1 MSNQSIETERK
12 FLVCPFLDLN
22 RLSETDPNLTL
33 IAAKEINQYY
43 LMSNDI
49 SSVRVRKIVNH
60 KEETISYTMTI
71 KENLD
76 EDFAFSVSER
86 EFSISKQ
93 TFEEISGQA
102 ISAILKTRYEILDTS
117 SGSIWELDSF
127 SKSNL
132 GSFLM
137 AEIELK
143 SEDQKFNLPSFIQ
156 DEVTQLPEY
165 KNQNLAIKL

>member
-12 FLVCPFLDLN
+12 FLVSPFLDLN

-33 IAAKEINQYY
+33 IATKEINQYY

-49 SSVRVRKIVNH
+49 SSVRVRKIVNLS
-60 KEETISYTMTI
+60 EETISYTMTI

-93 TFEEISGQA
+93 TFEEISAQA
-102 ISAILKTRYEILDTS
+102 ISVILKTRYEILDTN
-117 SGSIWELDSF
+117 SGFIWELDSF

-143 SEDQKFNLPSFIQ
+143 SEDQKFNLPSFMQ

>member
-22 RLSETDPNLTL
+22 RLSETDSNLTV
-33 IAAKEINQYY
+33 IATKDIKQYY

-49 SSVRVRKIVNH
+49 SSIRVREIFNRTEK
-60 KEETISYTMTI
+60 TYSYKMTI

-76 EDFAFSVSER
+76 DDFAFSVSER
-86 EFSISKQ
+86 EFPISKQ
-93 TFEEISGQA
+93 TFEEISKQA
-102 ISAILKTRYEILDTS
+102 ISVILKTRYEILDTN

-156 DEVTQLPEY
+156 DEVTQLLEY
-165 KNQNLAIKL
+165 KNQNLAINL